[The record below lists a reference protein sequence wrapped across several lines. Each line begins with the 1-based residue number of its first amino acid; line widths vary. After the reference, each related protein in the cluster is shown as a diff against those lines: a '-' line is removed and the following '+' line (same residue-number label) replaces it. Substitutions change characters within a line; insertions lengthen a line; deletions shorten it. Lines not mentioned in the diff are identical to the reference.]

1 MCIPL
6 ERPMQQAQTNRLY
19 ELDAAKFIAML
30 LMMVGHV
37 LDALVRPSELDV
49 TQLPWSAWHWWR
61 GITAPVFLT
70 ISGMLFALTLRRNER
85 GRADRT
91 VLQRRVIRA
100 LQLAAIGY
108 LLVFPARHI
117 FDLPFVDEATWRASV
132 QVNILQLVSASLLL
146 LVILAVL
153 FPRQDGFRRAVLI
166 GGIAIAVATP
176 LVHRIAWYEHLPS
189 LLAAYVS
196 YEGGSLF
203 PIFPFS
209 AYMLLGAWLGCWLM
223 LQSGDRIRLIRQV
236 CFFGGSALVLVGAL
250 VGMWLPIGEVDLYR
264 YTPIGVGIRQGV
276 ALLFIAT
283 VSLALPLLRSV
294 ESHLVLFGKQAL
306 AVYVLHLLLLFGTP
320 WFDSIGRTH
329 FKMLSLGEGLLAAAT
344 IVIATLGSILAWQRV
359 RSVVTQ
365 PSVLRVLRVGMAV
378 ALAYLL
384 LA

>member
-1 MCIPL
+1 
-6 ERPMQQAQTNRLY
+6 MQHAQTNRLY

-37 LDALVRPSELDV
+37 LDALVRPSELDIAH
-49 TQLPWSAWHWWR
+49 LPWSAWHWWR

-70 ISGMLFALTLRRNER
+70 ISGMLFALTLRRNDC
-85 GRADRT
+85 GNVDRT
-91 VLQRRVIRA
+91 VLRRRMIRA

-108 LLVFPARHI
+108 VLVFPARHI

-132 QVNILQLVSASLLL
+132 QVNILQLVAASLLL
-146 LVILAVL
+146 LVLLAVL
-153 FPRQDGFRRAVLI
+153 FPRRDGFRRAVLV

-176 LVHRIAWYEHLPS
+176 LVHRITWYEHLPS
-189 LLAAYVS
+189 LLAAYIS

-209 AYMLLGAWLGCWLM
+209 AYMLLGAWLGCNLT
-223 LQSGDRIRLIRQV
+223 LRSSDRIRWLRQV
-236 CFFGGSALVLVGAL
+236 CFFSGGALVLVGAV

-283 VSLALPLLRSV
+283 VSLALPLLRSC
-294 ESHLVLFGKQAL
+294 ESLLVLFGKQAL

-329 FKMLSLGEGLLAAAT
+329 FKMLSLGEGILAAAA
-344 IVIATLGSILAWQRV
+344 IVVATLGSILAWQRV

-365 PSVLRVLRVGMAV
+365 PSVLRLLRVGMAV

>member
-1 MCIPL
+1 
-6 ERPMQQAQTNRLY
+6 MQHAHTNRLY

-30 LMMVGHV
+30 LMMIGHV

-49 TQLPWSAWHWWR
+49 AHLPWSAWHWWR

-70 ISGMLFALTLRRNER
+70 ISGILFALTLRRNEC
-85 GRADRT
+85 GKVDRT
-91 VLQRRVIRA
+91 VLRRRVIRA

-108 LLVFPARHI
+108 VLVFPSRHI

-132 QVNILQLVSASLLL
+132 QVNILQLVAASLLL

-153 FPRQDGFRRAVLI
+153 FPRREGFRRAVLV

-176 LVHRIAWYEHLPS
+176 LVHRITWYDHLPS

-203 PIFPFS
+203 PMFPFT
-209 AYMLLGAWLGCWLM
+209 AYMLLGAWLGCNLS
-223 LQSGDRIRLIRQV
+223 LRSSDRIRWLRQV
-236 CFFGGSALVLVGAL
+236 CFFGGGALVLVGAV
-250 VGMWLPIGEVDLYR
+250 VGLWLPIGEVDLYR

-283 VSLALPLLRSV
+283 VSLVLPLLRSL
-294 ESHLVLFGKQAL
+294 ESLLVLFGKQAL

-329 FKMLSLGEGLLAAAT
+329 FKMLSLGEGLVAAAA
-344 IVIATLGSILAWQRV
+344 IVSATLGSILAWQRV
-359 RSVVTQ
+359 RSIVTQ
-365 PSVLRVLRVGMAV
+365 PSVLRLLRVGMAV